1 MNDANLVM
9 LLVII
14 VLLFALIFLAIAEM
28 GLSKMTKPRAA
39 AITEDKPRIEPSLTA
54 LVDNPEGWINPLLL
68 MVNVCQTVQATL
80 TGIVAGNLFGG
91 VGVAVGVTLNVIVFF
106 VLAEAVPKTYAVL
119 NPDRAAMIAAR
130 PVRALTAFPPLRMI
144 SAGLIGLTN
153 VLVKGRGLESG
164 PFVSEQEFLGIVEAA
179 AQDEVIEHEERE
191 LIESI
196 IEFGDT
202 VAREVMVPRPDM
214 VMVAN
219 TATITDA
226 LNLGIAHG
234 FSRLPVSGSD
244 EDDIVGLAFTKDL
257 MRAEREGRGD
267 LPVLDLARDVT
278 FIPENKPVAR
288 LMREMQD
295 SKFHIAIV
303 ADEYGDIAGLVTLE
317 DCLEELVGEIVDE
330 YDAAIRR
337 GDRYIGIVVEEL
349 RRRGL
354 LDRTVIV
361 FTSDHGEEFLEHGR
375 CFHLTTLYREV
386 LHVPLIISGPG
397 LTRGREGR
405 LVPASVSIAPTLL
418 AVAGVE
424 DHRLPGQS
432 LLANDVR
439 PAAFVVSET
448 ERRARNGRGQG
459 HLRSLTT
466 DSEKLLHR
474 VTDGNY
480 ERFDLT
486 TDPAE
491 LEPVTAGGRLE
502 ILITRLERWLSQ
514 HPSRVRRDRSTDT
527 DDPRNSEL
535 DRQLRRLGY
544 RD

>member
-1 MNDANLVM
+1 MTGANLVM
-9 LLVII
+9 LVVILLLLV
-14 VLLFALIFLAIAEM
+14 VLIFLAIAEM

-39 AITEDKPRIEPSLTA
+39 AITENKPRIEPSLTA
-54 LVDNPEGWINPLLL
+54 IVENPEGWINPLLL

-91 VGVAVGVTLNVIVFF
+91 VGVAVGVTLNVVVFF

-119 NPDRAAMIAAR
+119 NPDRAALLAAR
-130 PVRALTAFPPLRMI
+130 PIRALTAFPPLRMI
-144 SAGLIGLTN
+144 SAALIGLTN
-153 VLVKGRGLESG
+153 VIVKGRGLESG

-179 AQDEVIEHEERE
+179 AEDEVIEHEERE

-214 VMVAN
+214 VIVAN

-267 LPVLDLARDVT
+267 LPVLDLARDVM

-295 SKFHIAIV
+295 GKFHLAIV

-330 YDAAIRR
+330 YDAEESEIERLDDGSLLVDGGLNIEDLADELGVDIPHVDFDSVGGFVFSSLERVPEP
-337 GDRYIGIVVEEL
+337 GDVVDFE
-349 RRRGL
+349 G
-354 LDRTVIV
+354 
-361 FTSDHGEEFLEHGR
+361 FTFVAES
-375 CFHLTTLYREV
+375 V
-386 LHVPLIISGPG
+386 
-397 LTRGREGR
+397 EGR
-405 LVPASVSIAPTLL
+405 
-418 AVAGVE
+418 
-424 DHRLPGQS
+424 
-432 LLANDVR
+432 
-439 PAAFVVSET
+439 
-448 ERRARNGRGQG
+448 
-459 HLRSLTT
+459 
-466 DSEKLLHR
+466 
-474 VTDGNY
+474 
-480 ERFDLT
+480 
-486 TDPAE
+486 
-491 LEPVTAGGRLE
+491 
-502 ILITRLERWLSQ
+502 
-514 HPSRVRRDRSTDT
+514 RVRRVRITPTLVDGTDT
-527 DDPRNSEL
+527 QSSAGGSSD
-535 DRQLRRLGY
+535 
-544 RD
+544 

>member
-1 MNDANLVM
+1 MNGANLVM

-330 YDAAIRR
+330 YDA
-337 GDRYIGIVVEEL
+337 EEHDIE
-349 RRRGL
+349 RFDDG
-354 LDRTVIV
+354 
-361 FTSDHGEEFLEHGR
+361 
-375 CFHLTTLYREV
+375 
-386 LHVPLIISGPG
+386 
-397 LTRGREGR
+397 
-405 LVPASVSIAPTLL
+405 TLL
-418 AVAGVE
+418 VDGGLNIGDVADELGIDIPNE
-424 DHRLPGQS
+424 DFDSVGGFVFSALERVPEPGD
-432 LLANDVR
+432 AIDFEGF
-439 PAAFVVSET
+439 AFVVESVE
-448 ERRARNGRGQG
+448 GR
-459 HLRSLTT
+459 
-466 DSEKLLHR
+466 
-474 VTDGNY
+474 
-480 ERFDLT
+480 
-486 TDPAE
+486 
-491 LEPVTAGGRLE
+491 
-502 ILITRLERWLSQ
+502 
-514 HPSRVRRDRSTDT
+514 RVRRVRITPAPQDG
-527 DDPRNSEL
+527 DDDSAAEASS
-535 DRQLRRLGY
+535 D
-544 RD
+544 

>member
-1 MNDANLVM
+1 MNGANLVM

-28 GLSKMTKPRAA
+28 GLSKMTQPRAA

-144 SAGLIGLTN
+144 SEGLIGLTN

-330 YDAAIRR
+330 YDAEEHDIERF
-337 GDRYIGIVVEEL
+337 GDG
-349 RRRGL
+349 
-354 LDRTVIV
+354 
-361 FTSDHGEEFLEHGR
+361 
-375 CFHLTTLYREV
+375 
-386 LHVPLIISGPG
+386 
-397 LTRGREGR
+397 
-405 LVPASVSIAPTLL
+405 TLL
-418 AVAGVE
+418 VDGGLNIGDVADELGIDIPNE
-424 DHRLPGQS
+424 DFDSVGGFVFSALERVPEPGD
-432 LLANDVR
+432 AINFEGF
-439 PAAFVVSET
+439 AFVVESVE
-448 ERRARNGRGQG
+448 GR
-459 HLRSLTT
+459 
-466 DSEKLLHR
+466 
-474 VTDGNY
+474 
-480 ERFDLT
+480 
-486 TDPAE
+486 
-491 LEPVTAGGRLE
+491 
-502 ILITRLERWLSQ
+502 
-514 HPSRVRRDRSTDT
+514 RVRRVRITPAPQDGG
-527 DDPRNSEL
+527 DDSAAEAPS
-535 DRQLRRLGY
+535 D
-544 RD
+544 

>member
-1 MNDANLVM
+1 MTGANLVM
-9 LLVII
+9 LFVI
-14 VLLFALIFLAIAEM
+14 VLLLVILIFLAIAEM

-39 AITEDKPRIEPSLTA
+39 AITENKPRIEPSLTA
-54 LVDNPEGWINPLLL
+54 IVENPEGWINPLLL

-91 VGVAVGVTLNVIVFF
+91 IGVAVGVTLNVVVFF

-119 NPDRAAMIAAR
+119 NPDRAALLAAR
-130 PVRALTAFPPLRMI
+130 PIRALTAFPPLRMI
-144 SAGLIGLTN
+144 SAALIGLTN
-153 VLVKGRGLESG
+153 VIVKGRGLESG

-179 AQDEVIEHEERE
+179 AEDEVIEHEERE

-214 VMVAN
+214 VIVTN

-267 LPVLDLARDVT
+267 LPVLDLARDVM

-295 SKFHIAIV
+295 GKFHLAIV

-330 YDAAIRR
+330 YDAEESEIERLDDGSLLVDGGLNIEDLEDELGIDIPHDDFDSVGGFVFSSLER
-337 GDRYIGIVVEEL
+337 VPEPGDVVDFE
-349 RRRGL
+349 G
-354 LDRTVIV
+354 
-361 FTSDHGEEFLEHGR
+361 FTFVAES
-375 CFHLTTLYREV
+375 V
-386 LHVPLIISGPG
+386 
-397 LTRGREGR
+397 EGR
-405 LVPASVSIAPTLL
+405 
-418 AVAGVE
+418 
-424 DHRLPGQS
+424 
-432 LLANDVR
+432 
-439 PAAFVVSET
+439 
-448 ERRARNGRGQG
+448 
-459 HLRSLTT
+459 
-466 DSEKLLHR
+466 
-474 VTDGNY
+474 
-480 ERFDLT
+480 
-486 TDPAE
+486 
-491 LEPVTAGGRLE
+491 
-502 ILITRLERWLSQ
+502 
-514 HPSRVRRDRSTDT
+514 RVRRVRITPTLVDGTDT
-527 DDPRNSEL
+527 QSSAGGSSD
-535 DRQLRRLGY
+535 
-544 RD
+544 

>member
-1 MNDANLVM
+1 MNGANLVM

-144 SAGLIGLTN
+144 SEGLIGLTN

-330 YDAAIRR
+330 YDAEEHDIERF
-337 GDRYIGIVVEEL
+337 GDG
-349 RRRGL
+349 
-354 LDRTVIV
+354 
-361 FTSDHGEEFLEHGR
+361 
-375 CFHLTTLYREV
+375 
-386 LHVPLIISGPG
+386 
-397 LTRGREGR
+397 
-405 LVPASVSIAPTLL
+405 TLL
-418 AVAGVE
+418 VDGGLNIGDVADELGIDIPNE
-424 DHRLPGQS
+424 DFDSVGGFVFSALERVPEPGD
-432 LLANDVR
+432 AINFEGF
-439 PAAFVVSET
+439 AFVVESVE
-448 ERRARNGRGQG
+448 GR
-459 HLRSLTT
+459 
-466 DSEKLLHR
+466 
-474 VTDGNY
+474 
-480 ERFDLT
+480 
-486 TDPAE
+486 
-491 LEPVTAGGRLE
+491 
-502 ILITRLERWLSQ
+502 
-514 HPSRVRRDRSTDT
+514 RVRRVRISPAPQDGG
-527 DDPRNSEL
+527 DDSAAEAPS
-535 DRQLRRLGY
+535 D
-544 RD
+544 

>member
-1 MNDANLVM
+1 MNGANLVM

-14 VLLFALIFLAIAEM
+14 VLLFALIFFAIAEM

-214 VMVAN
+214 VIVAN

-330 YDAAIRR
+330 YDA
-337 GDRYIGIVVEEL
+337 EEHDIE
-349 RRRGL
+349 RFDDG
-354 LDRTVIV
+354 
-361 FTSDHGEEFLEHGR
+361 
-375 CFHLTTLYREV
+375 
-386 LHVPLIISGPG
+386 
-397 LTRGREGR
+397 
-405 LVPASVSIAPTLL
+405 TLL
-418 AVAGVE
+418 VDGGLNIGDVADELGIDIPNE
-424 DHRLPGQS
+424 DFDSVGGFVFSALERVPEPGD
-432 LLANDVR
+432 AIDFEGF
-439 PAAFVVSET
+439 AFVVESVE
-448 ERRARNGRGQG
+448 GR
-459 HLRSLTT
+459 
-466 DSEKLLHR
+466 
-474 VTDGNY
+474 
-480 ERFDLT
+480 
-486 TDPAE
+486 
-491 LEPVTAGGRLE
+491 
-502 ILITRLERWLSQ
+502 
-514 HPSRVRRDRSTDT
+514 RVRRVRITPAPQDSVEDSAAEASS
-527 DDPRNSEL
+527 D
-535 DRQLRRLGY
+535 
-544 RD
+544 

>member
-1 MNDANLVM
+1 MNGANLVM
-9 LLVII
+9 LVVII

-39 AITEDKPRIEPSLTA
+39 AITENKPRIEPSLTA
-54 LVDNPEGWINPLLL
+54 LVENPEGWINPLLL

-144 SAGLIGLTN
+144 SEGLIGLTN

-330 YDAAIRR
+330 YDA
-337 GDRYIGIVVEEL
+337 EEHDIE
-349 RRRGL
+349 RFDDG
-354 LDRTVIV
+354 
-361 FTSDHGEEFLEHGR
+361 
-375 CFHLTTLYREV
+375 
-386 LHVPLIISGPG
+386 
-397 LTRGREGR
+397 
-405 LVPASVSIAPTLL
+405 TLL
-418 AVAGVE
+418 VDGGLNIGDVADELGIEIPNE
-424 DHRLPGQS
+424 DFDSVGGFVFSALERVPEPGD
-432 LLANDVR
+432 AIDFEGF
-439 PAAFVVSET
+439 AFVVESVE
-448 ERRARNGRGQG
+448 GR
-459 HLRSLTT
+459 
-466 DSEKLLHR
+466 
-474 VTDGNY
+474 
-480 ERFDLT
+480 
-486 TDPAE
+486 
-491 LEPVTAGGRLE
+491 
-502 ILITRLERWLSQ
+502 
-514 HPSRVRRDRSTDT
+514 RVRRVRITAVPQDGGD
-527 DDPRNSEL
+527 NSVATASS
-535 DRQLRRLGY
+535 D
-544 RD
+544 

>member
-1 MNDANLVM
+1 MNGANLVM

-179 AQDEVIEHEERE
+179 AQDEVIEHEERQ

-330 YDAAIRR
+330 YDA
-337 GDRYIGIVVEEL
+337 EEHDIE
-349 RRRGL
+349 RFDDG
-354 LDRTVIV
+354 
-361 FTSDHGEEFLEHGR
+361 
-375 CFHLTTLYREV
+375 
-386 LHVPLIISGPG
+386 
-397 LTRGREGR
+397 
-405 LVPASVSIAPTLL
+405 TLL
-418 AVAGVE
+418 VDGGLNIGDVADELGIDIPNE
-424 DHRLPGQS
+424 DFDSVGGFIFSALERVPEPGD
-432 LLANDVR
+432 AIDFEGF
-439 PAAFVVSET
+439 AFVVESVE
-448 ERRARNGRGQG
+448 GR
-459 HLRSLTT
+459 
-466 DSEKLLHR
+466 
-474 VTDGNY
+474 
-480 ERFDLT
+480 
-486 TDPAE
+486 
-491 LEPVTAGGRLE
+491 
-502 ILITRLERWLSQ
+502 
-514 HPSRVRRDRSTDT
+514 RVRRVRITPAPQDGG
-527 DDPRNSEL
+527 DDSAAEASS
-535 DRQLRRLGY
+535 D
-544 RD
+544 

>member
-1 MNDANLVM
+1 MNGANLVM

-202 VAREVMVPRPDM
+202 VAREVMFTRPDM

-330 YDAAIRR
+330 YDA
-337 GDRYIGIVVEEL
+337 EEHDIE
-349 RRRGL
+349 RFDDG
-354 LDRTVIV
+354 
-361 FTSDHGEEFLEHGR
+361 
-375 CFHLTTLYREV
+375 
-386 LHVPLIISGPG
+386 
-397 LTRGREGR
+397 
-405 LVPASVSIAPTLL
+405 TLL
-418 AVAGVE
+418 VDGGLNIGDVADELGIDIPNE
-424 DHRLPGQS
+424 DFDSVGGFVFSALERVPEPGD
-432 LLANDVR
+432 AIDFEGF
-439 PAAFVVSET
+439 AFVVESVE
-448 ERRARNGRGQG
+448 GR
-459 HLRSLTT
+459 
-466 DSEKLLHR
+466 
-474 VTDGNY
+474 
-480 ERFDLT
+480 
-486 TDPAE
+486 
-491 LEPVTAGGRLE
+491 
-502 ILITRLERWLSQ
+502 
-514 HPSRVRRDRSTDT
+514 RVRRVRITPAPQDGGNDSAAEASSD
-527 DDPRNSEL
+527 
-535 DRQLRRLGY
+535 
-544 RD
+544 

>member
-1 MNDANLVM
+1 MNGANLVM

-130 PVRALTAFPPLRMI
+130 PVRALTAIPPLRMI
-144 SAGLIGLTN
+144 SEGLIGLTN

-330 YDAAIRR
+330 YDA
-337 GDRYIGIVVEEL
+337 EEHDIE
-349 RRRGL
+349 RFDDG
-354 LDRTVIV
+354 
-361 FTSDHGEEFLEHGR
+361 
-375 CFHLTTLYREV
+375 
-386 LHVPLIISGPG
+386 
-397 LTRGREGR
+397 
-405 LVPASVSIAPTLL
+405 TLL
-418 AVAGVE
+418 VDGGRNIGDVADELGIDIPNE
-424 DHRLPGQS
+424 DFDSVGGFIFSALERVPEPGD
-432 LLANDVR
+432 AIDFEGF
-439 PAAFVVSET
+439 AFVVESVE
-448 ERRARNGRGQG
+448 G
-459 HLRSLTT
+459 
-466 DSEKLLHR
+466 
-474 VTDGNY
+474 
-480 ERFDLT
+480 
-486 TDPAE
+486 
-491 LEPVTAGGRLE
+491 
-502 ILITRLERWLSQ
+502 W
-514 HPSRVRRDRSTDT
+514 RVRRVRITPAPQDGG
-527 DDPRNSEL
+527 DDSAAEAPS
-535 DRQLRRLGY
+535 D
-544 RD
+544 

>member
-1 MNDANLVM
+1 MNGANLVM

-330 YDAAIRR
+330 YDA
-337 GDRYIGIVVEEL
+337 EEHDIE
-349 RRRGL
+349 RFDDG
-354 LDRTVIV
+354 
-361 FTSDHGEEFLEHGR
+361 
-375 CFHLTTLYREV
+375 
-386 LHVPLIISGPG
+386 
-397 LTRGREGR
+397 
-405 LVPASVSIAPTLL
+405 TLL
-418 AVAGVE
+418 VDGGLNIGDVADELGIDIPNE
-424 DHRLPGQS
+424 DFDSVGGFVFSELERVPEPGD
-432 LLANDVR
+432 AIDFEGF
-439 PAAFVVSET
+439 AFVVESVEG
-448 ERRARNGRGQG
+448 RRIR
-459 HLRSLTT
+459 
-466 DSEKLLHR
+466 
-474 VTDGNY
+474 
-480 ERFDLT
+480 
-486 TDPAE
+486 
-491 LEPVTAGGRLE
+491 
-502 ILITRLERWLSQ
+502 
-514 HPSRVRRDRSTDT
+514 RVRITPVPQDGG
-527 DDPRNSEL
+527 DDSAAEATS
-535 DRQLRRLGY
+535 D
-544 RD
+544 